1 MFSKSM
7 ADSFWYTLYNL
18 SIELSL
24 INTLTNNNENNF
36 LNFLSEMSHSQIYE
50 YCLMVHETM

>member
-1 MFSKSM
+1 MT
-7 ADSFWYTLYNL
+7 DSSWYILYNL

-36 LNFLSEMSHSQIYE
+36 LNFLSEMSRSQIYE